1 MKIQSIAGMMILTVT
16 PAHASVVVAD
26 TDQVVDSLAMV

>member
-16 PAHASVVVAD
+16 PAHASVVVAN
-26 TDQVVDSLAMV
+26 TDKVVNSLAVV